1 MYPDAK
7 FVHIVRDP
15 RKIFPSTMKLWKS
28 LDYVQALQTGEYEA
42 RLKQFVL
49 NSLTTMY
56 ASFERDRI
64 GMSKDQLI
72 DVHYEDLAKDPV
84 NVVRQIYEQLGLTNF
99 DAIEPL
105 VQNKKQQDKEYKT
118 NRFGLD
124 TAEEAEIMTAWKGY
138 ATQYGYA

>member
-28 LDYVQALQTGEYEA
+28 LDSVQALQAGEYEA
-42 RLKQFVL
+42 RLKPFVL

-56 ASFERDRI
+56 KSFERDRI
-64 GMSKDQLI
+64 GMSNDQLI
-72 DVHYEDLAKDPV
+72 DVHYEDLVKDPV
-84 NVVRQIYEQLGLTNF
+84 NVVRQIYEQLGLPNF
-99 DAIEPL
+99 DSIEPL

-118 NRFGLD
+118 NRFGVD

>member
-1 MYPDAK
+1 
-7 FVHIVRDP
+7 
-15 RKIFPSTMKLWKS
+15 MKLWKS
-28 LDYVQALQTGEYEA
+28 LDYVQALQAGEYEA

-56 ASFERDRI
+56 TSFERDRI

-72 DVHYEDLAKDPV
+72 DVHYEDLVKDPV
-84 NVVRQIYEQLGLTNF
+84 NVVRQIYEQLGLPNF

-118 NRFGLD
+118 NRFGVD